1 MSLKVLVL
9 CALAVGVG
17 VSVPLGQVTA
27 DVAGAASGQYALR
40 SSVVGSAGLP
50 SSSAAYRS
58 KGTLGQ
64 STPIGIGTA
73 SGKTLYAGFWSTP
86 WAVASVPEEDGP
98 EGPGSCLYG
107 NAPNP
112 FSTSTVIAFSV
123 GAEAAIEVTVFNT
136 AGQRVRTLVDE
147 VRPPGRYVTTWDGRD
162 GLGSRVSPGV
172 YFYRL
177 KSASYTSV
185 RKMIVV
191 N

>member
-1 MSLKVLVL
+1 VIVAIL
-9 CALAVGVG
+9 LAWLFEGREA
-17 VSVPLGQVTA
+17 S
-27 DVAGAASGQYALR
+27 AGSQSQYLLR
-40 SSVVGSAGLP
+40 SSVVGSTGLP

-98 EGPGSCLYG
+98 EGLGSCLSG

-112 FSTSTVIAFSV
+112 FTTSTVIAFSV
-123 GAEAAIEVTVFNT
+123 GREAGIEVTVFNT

-147 VRPPGRYVTTWDGRD
+147 VKPPGRYVTTWDGRD
-162 GLGSRVSPGV
+162 ALGSRVSPGV